1 VSAKPLN
8 LLVVGVRWPPETFIQ
23 RKLEGLAAHGIKVTV
38 ATSVPWSKA
47 KPQLQGVGFRRLY
60 HSDDPP
66 VLSCLR
72 LVWIAMSVVFHSPQQ
87 LLKVFEVVR
96 NQHLPLKSVFAKLQA
111 YLALV
116 LMRREVVHFEWNSAA
131 IDFLPMFD
139 LWDCPVVI
147 SCRGSQIN
155 VRPHVPGNEQFNA
168 GLAESFQKARAVHC
182 VSAAIRNEAAKYGL
196 EPTKAWII
204 RPAVDPVLFH
214 PSVKARSD
222 AGIFRVITTG
232 SLIWLKGYEY
242 ALQAIRAIVDQGV
255 PLRFD
260 IIGEGPERQRVLYT
274 IYELGLGEHVRLFER
289 LTSDEVRQQLQDAD
303 VFLLSSLSEGIS
315 NAVLEAMA
323 CGLPIVSSD
332 CGGMREAITHG
343 VEGFLVPSR
352 DQNRIAEC
360 LKKLYEDAD
369 LRKRM
374 GRAARKRA
382 QSEFSLEQ
390 QIARFIDLYDSLNQM
405 KTAR

>member
-1 VSAKPLN
+1 M
-8 LLVVGVRWPPETFIQ
+8 
-23 RKLEGLAAHGIKVTV
+23 
-38 ATSVPWSKA
+38 PWRKA
-47 KPQLQGVGFRRLY
+47 KPFLNGVSVRRLY
-60 HSDDPP
+60 HSDDPRL
-66 VLSCLR
+66 LSALR
-72 LVWIAMSVVFHSPQQ
+72 LAKNALVLLFHSPRRAFM
-87 LLKVFEVVR
+87 VFSFVR
-96 NQHLPLKSVFAKLQA
+96 SQDLPLKSSFAKLQS
-111 YLALV
+111 YLPLAL
-116 LMRREVVHFEWNSAA
+116 MKPSVVHFEWNSAA
-131 IDFLPMFD
+131 IDFLPMFG
-139 LWDCPVVI
+139 LWERPVVI

-155 VRPHVPGNEQFNA
+155 VRPHVPGNEQFSA
-168 GLAESFQKARAVHC
+168 GLAETFQRARAVHC
-182 VSAAIRNEAAKYGL
+182 VSEAIRDEAAKYGL

-204 RPAVDPVLFH
+204 RPAVDPVFFH
-214 PSVKARSD
+214 PSIKARSD
-222 AGIFRVITTG
+222 AGIFHVITTG
-232 SLIWLKGYEY
+232 SLIWQKGYEY
-242 ALQAIRAIVDQGV
+242 ALQAIRAMVDQGV

-274 IYELGLGEHVRLFER
+274 IYDLGLGEYVRLLGR
-289 LTSDEVRQQLQDAD
+289 LTPDEVRQQLQDAD

-343 VEGFLVPSR
+343 VEGFVVPSR
-352 DQNRIAEC
+352 DQNRIAAC

-390 QIARFIDLYDSLNQM
+390 QIARFVDLYDSLNQM
-405 KTAR
+405 NTAR